1 MNYFLWI
8 ILFIS
13 SLLWIYRITPYFSSN
28 IPLWYDPGIFR
39 AYFLD
44 YFANLPNIDLYNLD
58 TWVKQIYEPGLGFLT
73 NILLLIWYDVD
84 FIIGFWL
91 VFFSLVTWFF
101 LYLVLKENSK
111 VTAILWL
118 SMYFISIVQY
128 KAFWWNYYKQIIW
141 ILFLFTTIYLFQKK
155 KYILAIPSMISM
167 FIINRASGVFF
178 VLMFIFY
185 KIYEIFLEKKIN
197 FKDIIIVWIAWLLA
211 LWIYFPILQYQLLDL
226 IKPLATTIMTEWK
239 SGTFF
244 SREEFW
250 FVDIFFIV
258 LAFGWIYITINKLIL
273 EKKKLN
279 LVDFWFII
287 WMLWTSL
294 GLFFYNRFY
303 IFFDLF
309 LIVFASYFL
318 YFWYEKNKK
327 VFVVLTSIFFVSQS
341 LFYFNYVKENSNTLI
356 SQKEFDKIQE
366 ISKLIE
372 DDAVI
377 MVTHKNYSPWLIW
390 YTRKKIIA
398 PGLFD
403 WNKWSLENWIEW
415 WSKSD
420 WAKKCE
426 MLKDYSEYKHLYLWI
441 WERQPKE
448 NLKNANCLEE
458 VFLDENFKFYK
469 INQIWTN

>member
-1 MNYFLWI
+1 MMYFLYSI
-8 ILFIS
+8 VFVS
-13 SLLWIYRITPYFSSN
+13 SLLGIYRILPYFSSN
-28 IPLWYDPGIFR
+28 VPLGYDPGIFR

-44 YFANLPNIDLYNLD
+44 YFQNLPHIDLYHLD
-58 TWVKQIYEPGLGFLT
+58 TWVKQIYEPWLWFLT

-84 FIIGFWL
+84 FLLSFWL
-91 VFFSLVTWFF
+91 VFFSLITGFF
-101 LYLVLKENSK
+101 LYLILKENSK
-111 VTAILWL
+111 VMALLWL
-118 SMYFISIVQY
+118 SMYFLSIVQY

-185 KIYEIFLEKKIN
+185 KIYEVILVKKIN

-239 SGTFF
+239 SWTFF
-244 SREEFW
+244 TREEFW
-250 FVDIFFIV
+250 DVSIFFII
-258 LAFGWIYITINKLIL
+258 LALGWIYILVNKMIL
-273 EKKKLN
+273 ERKKLQ
-279 LVDFWFII
+279 LIDFWFIVGL
-287 WMLWTSL
+287 LWTTL
-294 GLFFYNRFY
+294 GLFFYNRFL
-303 IFFDLF
+303 IFFDIF

-327 VFVVLTSIFFVSQS
+327 VFVVFTS
-341 LFYFNYVKENSNTLI
+341 LFFLAQGSMYFHYVKNNAHPLI

-366 ISKLIE
+366 ISTLVE

-377 MVTHKNYSPWLIW
+377 MVTHKNYSPWLIG
-390 YTRKKIIA
+390 YTRKKVIA

-403 WNKWSLENWIEW
+403 WNTWSLETWIEW

-426 MLKDYSEYKHLYLWI
+426 MLKSYSEYKNLYLWI
-441 WERQPKE
+441 WERQPRE
-448 NLKNANCLEE
+448 NLTNGNCFKTIYRENQLI
-458 VFLDENFKFYK
+458 FLK
-469 INQIWTN
+469 IQHEDHQ